1 MKRAAPKPN
10 GHHDAAEAGALLSAL
25 KAHGHDEPCELP
37 TLQEAYVQRVYEAQC
52 GLNIHKDRG
61 GNRDQTLT
69 DIRGIPG
76 VTIVSV
82 VPGTTRELP
91 HTFITTLSIKFVL
104 STTIP
109 PRNYIKRHL
118 MPGMQKIL
126 GISNFQIKSMRE
138 LASGE
143 EDIQ

>member
-1 MKRAAPKPN
+1 M
-10 GHHDAAEAGALLSAL
+10 
-25 KAHGHDEPCELP
+25 
-37 TLQEAYVQRVYEAQC
+37 C
-52 GLNIHKDRG
+52 GINIHKQRG

-91 HTFITTLSIKFVL
+91 HTFITTLSIKFEVN
-104 STTIP
+104 SHQP
-109 PRNYIKRHL
+109 PRNYVKRHL

-126 GISNFQIKSMRE
+126 GVSSFQIKSLRE
-138 LASGE
+138 IASTKE
-143 EDIQ
+143 QD